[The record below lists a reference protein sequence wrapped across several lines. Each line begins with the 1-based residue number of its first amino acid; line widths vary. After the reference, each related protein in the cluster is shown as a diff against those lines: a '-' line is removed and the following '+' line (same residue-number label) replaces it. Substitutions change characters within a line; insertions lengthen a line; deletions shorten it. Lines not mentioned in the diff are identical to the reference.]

1 MDDITEKLTQL
12 LNDPAGM
19 EQIRSMAE
27 GLFGQG
33 GVPGLPPQ
41 QKAPAPM
48 GELSELMQGVRPE
61 QMGSLLKI
69 ARALGSVREDDRT
82 RLLLALRPHLTG
94 KRQERIDQAVKLL
107 KIASIL
113 PMIGESGLFS
123 L

>member
-1 MDDITEKLTQL
+1 MDDITDKLTHL
-12 LNDPAGM
+12 LNDPEGM

-27 GLFGQG
+27 SLLGHS
-33 GVPGLPPQ
+33 VANDAR
-41 QKAPAPM
+41 APEQSASPL
-48 GELSELMQGVRPE
+48 GELSELMQGVRPD

-69 ARALGSVREDDRT
+69 ARALGASRDDDRT

-94 KRQERIDQAVKLL
+94 KRQARVDQAVKLL
-107 KIASIL
+107 KLASIL